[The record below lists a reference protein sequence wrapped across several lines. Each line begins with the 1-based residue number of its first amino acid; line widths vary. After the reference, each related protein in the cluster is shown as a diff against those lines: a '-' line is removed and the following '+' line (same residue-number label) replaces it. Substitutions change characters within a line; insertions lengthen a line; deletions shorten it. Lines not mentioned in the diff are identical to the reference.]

1 MTYRHS
7 LPSRTS
13 VRRDRQR
20 GAALLVAMVILT
32 IVATL
37 AASMVWQQWR
47 AVQVETAERARVQSA
62 WILNGALD
70 WARLILRTDRRSAGV
85 DHLGEPWAV
94 PLAEARLST
103 FLAADREASTDD
115 GPDAFLSGQI
125 SDAQARFNLRNLVD
139 GEGKLDERQLR
150 VLQRLCERAGLAD
163 QVATTIANGLRA
175 AWGGESADAPL
186 PPTRLADLAW
196 LGVDADAIARLAP
209 WLVVLPTP
217 TPVNLNTAPREV
229 LAAVIEGLDAA
240 TADRMVQV
248 RERQPFR
255 SVEQAKSQLVG
266 ANSPIK
272 FEGVAVTTSYF
283 EVIGRVRLEDRVLQE
298 RSLVQRVNREVVTL
312 QRERVNLMA
321 PPR

>member
-1 MTYRHS
+1 MTARPH
-7 LPSRTS
+7 
-13 VRRDRQR
+13 RQR

-32 IVATL
+32 LVATL
-37 AASMVWQQWR
+37 AAGMVWQQWR
-47 AVQVETAERARVQSA
+47 AIEVETAERARAQSA
-62 WILNGALD
+62 LILNGAHD
-70 WARLILRTDRRSAGV
+70 WARLILREDSRTPGV

-125 SDAQARFNLRNLVD
+125 SDAQSRYNLRNLVG

-150 VLQRLCERAGLAD
+150 VLQRLCERAGLSD
-163 QVATTIANGLRA
+163 GVASTIADGLRA
-175 AWGGESADAPL
+175 AWAGDGADAPL

-209 WLVVLPTP
+209 WAVVLPTP

-240 TADRMVQV
+240 TADRLVQV

-272 FEGVAVTTSYF
+272 FEGVAVTTTYF
-283 EVIGRVRLEDRVLQE
+283 EVIGRVRLDDRVLQE
-298 RSLVQRVNREVVTL
+298 RSLVQRVGRNVVTL
-312 QRERVNLMA
+312 QRERINLMA